1 METAAPFEKGEA
13 YYLNARREW
22 RDRYGEFI
30 HTANQ
35 WRTVAIGSLSIALL
49 SVAISG
55 YLALRSRFIPYVI
68 EINREGTPVVSGF
81 AEEVSS
87 SDERVIRALLTTF
100 ITDLRSVVS
109 DSVAQNAA
117 VKRLFFFIRRED
129 PTHQMLVEH
138 FKKSENNPFERVA
151 SETVSVQVTAA
162 LPVTK
167 ETWQVEWTETIRA
180 KSGGEKERRSMKA
193 MVTIDVVAP
202 QSEKVILRNPIGL
215 FVKDLRWTRAL

>member
-1 METAAPFEKGEA
+1 
-13 YYLNARREW
+13 
-22 RDRYGEFI
+22 
-30 HTANQ
+30 
-35 WRTVAIGSLSIALL
+35 
-49 SVAISG
+49 
-55 YLALRSRFIPYVI
+55 
-68 EINREGTPVVSGF
+68 
-81 AEEVSS
+81 VSS

-109 DSVAQNAA
+109 DSVAQKAA
-117 VKRLFFFIRRED
+117 VKRLFFFIRRDD

-167 ETWQVEWTETIRA
+167 ETWQVEWTETIRT